1 MNSSH
6 HGFPRPSA
14 QSSQLG
20 HSTKLGLD
28 NLSLQHGQ
36 KILKLEQ
43 SLSLPYLFS
52 SLSDCCPSLPDV
64 QSLEKCC
71 FICFILFFSYFW
83 WEGKSGLCYS
93 VLAGNPAA
101 TFEALSHQSTLA
113 FREGAGTSPSSCLA
127 GIGFLVHAVPKTLLP
142 AASFSLPTTLPFHTL
157 FVSKEWKNPCNQL
170 WTIFFENL
178 FLHLVA
184 HFDVF
189 YLFHWNVSLVMEG
202 DNIHKAWHITGV
214 RHFTVPLISQISPAH
229 DSNK

>member
-1 MNSSH
+1 M
-6 HGFPRPSA
+6 
-14 QSSQLG
+14 
-20 HSTKLGLD
+20 
-28 NLSLQHGQ
+28 
-36 KILKLEQ
+36 
-43 SLSLPYLFS
+43 FS
-52 SLSDCCPSLPDV
+52 SPSDCCLSLPDV

-113 FREGAGTSPSSCLA
+113 FREGAGTSSSSCLA
-127 GIGFLVHAVPKTLLP
+127 GIGFLVHTVHKTILP
-142 AASFSLPTTLPFHTL
+142 TASFSLPTTLHFHTL

-170 WTIFFENL
+170 WTIFFGNL

-189 YLFHWNVSLVMEG
+189 YLFYWNVSLVMEG
-202 DNIHKAWHITGV
+202 DNIHRAWHVTGV
-214 RHFTVPLISQISPAH
+214 RDFTVIRISQISPAH